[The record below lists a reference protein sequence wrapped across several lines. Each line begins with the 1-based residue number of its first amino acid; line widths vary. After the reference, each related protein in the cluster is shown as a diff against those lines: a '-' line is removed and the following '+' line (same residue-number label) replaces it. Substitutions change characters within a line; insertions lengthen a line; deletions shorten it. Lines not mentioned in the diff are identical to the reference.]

1 MKIVI
6 RGGSVAAGH
15 GVERGYV
22 DILKSFYH
30 RRNHEIINRSRA
42 RDTSFDGVNSFDADI
57 DPLKPDILMIHFGI
71 DDAFLPVYR
80 SEFKEN
86 LVHIIR
92 RADKRFRPDIVLV
105 MSHLL
110 DNPRERDAVD
120 IYHRVIREVASDL
133 GCAMIPTHTYWAGYL
148 SQHSLKPADLL
159 MQDSRYPNER
169 GHGVY
174 AEAVTHWLSELY
186 GI

>member
-1 MKIVI
+1 MKIVV
-6 RGGSVAAGH
+6 RGGSVAAGY

-22 DILKSFYH
+22 DILKSFC
-30 RRNHEIINRSRA
+30 RQRNHEIINRSRA
-42 RDTSFDGVNSFDADI
+42 GDTSFDGVNSFDDDI
-57 DPLKPDILMIHFGI
+57 DPLKPDLLMIHFGI
-71 DDAFLPVYR
+71 DDAFFPVYR

-92 RADKRFRPDIVLV
+92 RADKRFHPDIVLV

-110 DNPRERDAVD
+110 DNPREREAVD
-120 IYHRVIREVASDL
+120 IYHRAIREVASDL
-133 GCAMIPTHTYWAGYL
+133 GCTMIPIHTYWAGYL
-148 SQHSLKPADLL
+148 SQNGLEPTDLL

-174 AEAVTHWLSELY
+174 AEAIIRWLSGLC